1 MEELLTEIL
10 IEIKGLKA
18 GQAVMQ
24 SDITAMQGDIKGL
37 KAGQIAMQ
45 DEIKSL
51 KDGQIAMQTDIIVMR
66 ADIKDL
72 KDGQAAI
79 HAEIKNLKESDAAI
93 LDMLE
98 KTYRKVE
105 AVEDNQDRMSESTR
119 YLMRQG
125 VQHEEDI
132 KRIRKAL

>member
-1 MEELLTEIL
+1 VEELLKQIL
-10 IEIKGLKA
+10 FEIKGLKD
-18 GQAVMQ
+18 GQA
-24 SDITAMQGDIKGL
+24 
-37 KAGQIAMQ
+37 
-45 DEIKSL
+45 
-51 KDGQIAMQTDIIVMR
+51 AMQTDIIVMR

-72 KDGQAAI
+72 KDSQAAI

-105 AVEDNQDRMSESTR
+105 TVEDNQDRMSESTR